1 MGTGAWAARVL
12 VGAVC
17 GLAWACALRAY
28 MSGLAGFGSTFSW
41 SGTFL
46 AILAPGLLVGA
57 LLGLASALSPRRRS
71 TLRWIAASPMLFAV
85 FAFLLPGLLVSLVTT
100 GIGGGAIGVPVAGL
114 AGGYALAGRRRWL
127 RVITG
132 VVAVLMIAGVI
143 ATVPTVADEPLATP
157 RGAWLATLVATLLMV
172 LMLASAIPFRALL
185 RGDGRVQDSASEV
198 GGDPAAA
205 EAAVATDAVASSA
218 GSGTPEPDGLGSTP
232 G

>member
-1 MGTGAWAARVL
+1 MGTGAWTTRAL

-28 MSGLAGFGSTFSW
+28 MAGLAGFGSTFSW
-41 SGTFL
+41 SGTFF
-46 AILAPGLLVGA
+46 AILAPGVPVGA
-57 LLGLASALSPRRRS
+57 MLGLASALSPRRRA

-85 FAFLLPGLLVSLVTT
+85 FAFLLPGLLISLVTT
-100 GIGGGAIGVPVAGL
+100 GIGGGAIGVPVAGI

-132 VVAVLMIAGVI
+132 VLAVLMIAGVI
-143 ATVPTVADEPLATP
+143 ATVPTVADESLAVP
-157 RGAWLATLVATLLMV
+157 RGAWLATLVATLLVV
-172 LMLASAIPFRALL
+172 LMLASAIPFRALS
-185 RGDGRVQDSASEV
+185 RGDGRVQGSESQV
-198 GGDPAAA
+198 GGDSVVV

-218 GSGTPEPDGLGSTP
+218 GSGTPEPNGLGSTS